1 MKKSFMDK
9 LLTGLEKDEFI
20 RTRLAG
26 KLASALVPGKK
37 SVCFRQLPLPA
48 GKSHCSAG
56 NVKNIQQQHN
66 L

>member
-26 KLASALVPGKK
+26 KLASAPVPGKK
-37 SVCFRQLPLPA
+37 VSASVNCRCQQAKATVLP
-48 GKSHCSAG
+48 G
-56 NVKNIQQQHN
+56 I
-66 L
+66 

>member
-37 SVCFRQLPLPA
+37 ASASVSCRCQQAKATVLPRM
-48 GKSHCSAG
+48 
-56 NVKNIQQQHN
+56 
-66 L
+66 

>member
-26 KLASALVPGKK
+26 KLASDPVPGKK
-37 SVCFRQLPLPA
+37 DSASVRCRCQRSKTAVLP
-48 GKSHCSAG
+48 GM
-56 NVKNIQQQHN
+56 
-66 L
+66 

>member
-26 KLASALVPGKK
+26 KLASAPVPGKK
-37 SVCFRQLPLPA
+37 ASASVSFRCQQAKATVLP
-48 GKSHCSAG
+48 GM
-56 NVKNIQQQHN
+56 
-66 L
+66 